1 MRVLV
6 AGATGV
12 IGRQLIPMLKEI
24 GHDVVA
30 LTRAPGGPDAGYETV
45 VADALDPKATA
56 SAVDKAEPDAVVH
69 LLTAIPK
76 QLNPKRL
83 ASEFAVTNR
92 LRTEGTRNL
101 IEAMRPAGSIRVI
114 AQGLAYAY
122 RPAGAQLADED
133 AAFWTDGPKQFRP
146 VVAALLE
153 HERLTREAGG
163 LVLRFGH
170 LYGPGSS
177 YAPDGEFTRQVRG
190 GKVPIVGGG
199 KSVFSFTHAYD
210 AASAIAAALSTPATG
225 AFNVVDD
232 DPTPMRI
239 WLPQMAQMLGAPAP
253 KKAPAWLARTA
264 VGGWGVAF
272 MTSLRGADNRHARSQ
287 LDWRPTYPSWR
298 DGFTADLAGR
308 H

>member
-12 IGRQLIPMLKEI
+12 IGRQLLPLLIQA

-30 LTRAPGGPDAGYETV
+30 LARTPMRPDMGYDV
-45 VADALDPKATA
+45 VLADALDRKATA

-92 LRTEGTRNL
+92 LRTEGTANL
-101 IEAMRPAGSIRVI
+101 VDAARAAGDTRVI

-122 RPAGAQLADED
+122 RPSGAQPADED
-133 AAFWTDGPKQFRP
+133 TAFWTDGPKQFRP
-146 VVAALLE
+146 VVEALIE
-153 HERLTREAGG
+153 HERITRDADG

-170 LYGPGSS
+170 LYGPGSA
-177 YAPDGEFTRQVRG
+177 YAPDGHFTRQVRA

-199 KSVFSFTHAYD
+199 DSVFSFTHARD
-210 AASAIAAALSTPATG
+210 AATAVVAALASPLTG
-225 AFNVVDD
+225 ALNIVDD
-232 DPTPMRI
+232 NPTPIRT
-239 WLPQMAQMLGAPAP
+239 WLPEMAALLGSAAP

-264 VGGWGVAF
+264 VGSWGVAF
-272 MTSLRGADNRHARSQ
+272 MTSLSGADNARARAQ
-287 LDWRPTYPSWR
+287 LGWSPDYPSWQQ
-298 DGFTADLAGR
+298 GFTAGLADRG
-308 H
+308 

>member
-12 IGRQLIPMLKEI
+12 IGRQLVPVLKRT

-30 LTRAPGGPDAGYETV
+30 LTRGSVRPDADYETV
-45 VADALDPKATA
+45 VADALDRNATA
-56 SAVDKAEPDAVVH
+56 SAVDKAEPDAVIH

-92 LRTEGTRNL
+92 LRTEGTKNL
-101 IEAMRPAGSIRVI
+101 IDAARTAGATRVI

-122 RPAGAQLADED
+122 RPAGDQLADED
-133 AAFWTDGPKQFRP
+133 TTFWADGPKQFRP
-146 VVAALLE
+146 IVAALLE
-153 HERLTREAGG
+153 HERLTRDAGG

-170 LYGPGSS
+170 LYGPGST
-177 YAPDGEFTRQVRG
+177 YAPDGDFTRQVRA

-199 KSVFSFTHAYD
+199 DSVFSFTHAYD
-210 AASAIAAALSTPATG
+210 AAITIAAALDTPING
-225 AFNVVDD
+225 ALNIVDD
-232 DPTPMRI
+232 SPTPMRT
-239 WLPQMAQMLGAPAP
+239 WLPEMARLLGAPAP

-264 VGGWGVAF
+264 VGSWGVAF
-272 MTSLRGADNRHARSQ
+272 MANLRGADNARARSQ
-287 LDWRPTYPSWR
+287 LDWRPAYPSWR
-298 DGFTADLAGR
+298 DGFTTDLTDR
-308 H
+308 P